1 MPTQRSY
8 ITDFCARS
16 CWHCKHI
23 DHESVYRFTG
33 SFRGLRWDVNVQ
45 GQRDIMADQGR

>member
-1 MPTQRSY
+1 M
-8 ITDFCARS
+8 
-16 CWHCKHI
+16 HI

-45 GQRDIMADQGR
+45 GQRDIIADQGRQLCEANLLKALSVTAA